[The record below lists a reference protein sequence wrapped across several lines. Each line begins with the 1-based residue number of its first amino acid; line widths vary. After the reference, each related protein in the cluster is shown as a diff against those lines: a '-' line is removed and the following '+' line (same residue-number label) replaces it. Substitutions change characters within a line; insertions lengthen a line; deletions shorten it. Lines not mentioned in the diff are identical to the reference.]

1 MSVGLIAGEEIE
13 GAATKSLSNQ
23 TVNEQVA
30 ANETSGLDVS
40 TSSRRF
46 SLHVAWTFAARI
58 LMTVNSVA
66 AGVIVARWLGAEGLG
81 QLAVLNVTVLTV
93 VQISTAGLPSANI
106 FFIAQDRRQ
115 LARVAINSLI
125 FALLVGSLLAAGV
138 TLLAWLRPSLFGY
151 ISPRLVSVAALAIPF
166 QLLTFLGLNIFLAV
180 GRVDRF
186 NYLDV
191 AGQTF
196 VVINAA
202 FALIIL
208 RAGLP
213 ALVSLNTAAAVYV
226 SVVIVWLIARY
237 IAASG
242 KDATGARRAD
252 AALFK
257 RMLGYGFKFHISTLS
272 GLLIFRADLLVVNH
286 FRGAREAGV
295 YAVASQVAMTLMI
308 LPGVIATILFPLVA
322 SQPDADGRRIALV
335 TRHAAFVMFFVCL
348 AVVPATFALPVLYG
362 AAFSDAAIQLLILLP
377 GVYLIGLESVTV
389 QHFNA
394 TGLTR
399 TIPLFWIAT
408 LITNIALTFTLV
420 PSYGARGAALASTI
434 TYAMIFALVAFY
446 FRARTGQSFASMFV
460 LRGGELR
467 SLTAAGRRES
477 ICEIIVGAVAE
488 HERRAQQGWRAWQAD
503 ENRFVAARR

>member
-1 MSVGLIAGEEIE
+1 M
-13 GAATKSLSNQ
+13 
-23 TVNEQVA
+23 NEQVA
-30 ANETSGLDVS
+30 ANETSGLDVN

-58 LMTVNSVA
+58 LMTINSVG
-66 AGVIVARWLGAEGLG
+66 AGVVVARWLGAEGLG

-125 FALLVGSLLAAGV
+125 FALLAGSLVAAGV
-138 TLLAWLRPSLFGY
+138 TLLAWVRPSLFGY
-151 ISPRLVSVAALAIPF
+151 ISPRLVGVAAVAIPF

-202 FALIIL
+202 LALIVL

-213 ALVSLNTAAAVYV
+213 TLVTLNTAAAACV
-226 SVVIVWLIARY
+226 SLVIVWLIARY
-237 IAASG
+237 IAARG
-242 KDATGARRAD
+242 KDETGARRAD
-252 AALFK
+252 AGLFK

-322 SQPDADGRRIALV
+322 SQPDAGGRRIALV

-348 AVVPATFALPVLYG
+348 AVVPATFALPLLYG
-362 AAFSDAAIQLLILLP
+362 AAFGDAAIQLLMLLP
-377 GVYLIGLESVTV
+377 GVYLIGLESVLV

-399 TIPLFWIAT
+399 TIPAFWIAT
-408 LITNIALTFTLV
+408 LITNVALTLTLV
-420 PSYGARGAALASTI
+420 PAYGARGAALASTVS
-434 TYAMIFALVAFY
+434 YAMIFALVAIY
-446 FRARTGQSFASMFV
+446 FHSSTGQTLAGVFV
-460 LRGGELR
+460 LRSDELR
-467 SLTAAGRRES
+467 ELFSVKRLKVFAK
-477 ICEIIVGAVAE
+477 
-488 HERRAQQGWRAWQAD
+488 
-503 ENRFVAARR
+503 